1 MNTWLQDFHLIARK
15 SRRETDSE
23 CSDDDLPLAALQNKF
38 RKSRTGN
45 LKKSERRSSNIIA
58 DDDVDSDAALPSSD
72 DGDADNDADVSPSE
86 SSSSGCLDEAGDAET
101 GLESNLKPPDSTN
114 VEKPDETDDLN
125 SSSGQQ
131 LPLAKVNLEHKH
143 SPFEGL
149 LIFNTNTNI

>member
-1 MNTWLQDFHLIARK
+1 MQDFHLIARK

-58 DDDVDSDAALPSSD
+58 DDDDDVDSDAALPSSD

-101 GLESNLKPPDSTN
+101 GLESNLKPPDSSN

>member
-1 MNTWLQDFHLIARK
+1 MNTWFQDFHLIARK

-45 LKKSERRSSNIIA
+45 LKKSERRSSNVVA

-72 DGDADNDADVSPSE
+72 DGDADSDADVTPSA

-125 SSSGQQ
+125 SSSGLQ
-131 LPLAKVNLEHKH
+131 LPLAQVNQEAA
-143 SPFEGL
+143 
-149 LIFNTNTNI
+149 T